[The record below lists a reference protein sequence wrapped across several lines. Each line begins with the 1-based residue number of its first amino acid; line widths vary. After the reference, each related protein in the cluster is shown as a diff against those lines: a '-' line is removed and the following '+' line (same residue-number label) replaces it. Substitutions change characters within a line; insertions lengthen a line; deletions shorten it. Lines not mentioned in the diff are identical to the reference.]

1 MQQRQPKGSSGTL
14 RIIGGQWRGRK
25 LSFPARDGLRP
36 TADRVR
42 ETVFN
47 WLAPSIQGTRC
58 LDMFAGS
65 GAMGLEALSRGAES
79 VAFIERDRS
88 AALAIQNHL
97 KTLNAVEQGNVV
109 EGDAMSIDPPKTPFD
124 IVFVDPPFGKDM
136 ALPALQILAN
146 GFVDE
151 HSRIY
156 LEVAISDKIEGIEQL
171 FDVLKDKKAG
181 QVRYLLLALHSSR

>member
-47 WLAPSIQGTRC
+47 WLAPFIQGTRC

-79 VAFIERDRS
+79 VTFIERDRS
-88 AALAIQNHL
+88 AATAIQNHL
-97 KTLNAVEQGNVV
+97 KTLNAVAQGKVV
-109 EGDAMSIDPPKTPFD
+109 EGDAMSLDPPKTPLD

-156 LEVAISDKIEGIEQL
+156 LEVAISDKIDGIERL